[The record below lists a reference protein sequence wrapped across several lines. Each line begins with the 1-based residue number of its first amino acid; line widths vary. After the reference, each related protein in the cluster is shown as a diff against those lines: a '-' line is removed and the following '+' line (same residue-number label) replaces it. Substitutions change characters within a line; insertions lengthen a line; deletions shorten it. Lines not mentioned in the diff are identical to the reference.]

1 MSWLSKKLEKSKEK
15 GTGIYSWG
23 ESNYANVID
32 PTGSL
37 DRFFDTIASPTETPK
52 PTASEIAGGIPVA
65 TAGYGNREVLIAI
78 GLLIAYKVLFK

>member
-23 ESNYANVID
+23 ETDYANFFD

-37 DRFFDTIASPTETPK
+37 DKYLDNIAKESTPK
-52 PTASEIAGGIPVA
+52 PTAKEIAGGIPVA
-65 TAGYGNREVLIAI
+65 TAGYGNQEVLYAI
-78 GLLIAYKVLFK
+78 GFLVAYKVLFK